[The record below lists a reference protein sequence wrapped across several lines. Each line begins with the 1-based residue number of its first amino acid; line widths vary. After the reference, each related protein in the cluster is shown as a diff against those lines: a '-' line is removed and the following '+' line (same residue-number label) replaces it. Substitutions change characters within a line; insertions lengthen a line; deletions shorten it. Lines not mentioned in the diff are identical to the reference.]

1 MRQLAIGNSVL
12 MDGFALLGIETYA
25 DLDIT
30 EVEKILTQLLRNKES
45 ALIYLQQN
53 LLKADLPLLEQIRN
67 EGGHILISEIPDIL
81 SANKYQAPVDHLIA
95 RVLGNSAVE
104 ELLNGE

>member
-12 MDGFALLGIETYA
+12 MDGFALLGMETYA

-45 ALIYLQQN
+45 AIIFLQQN
-53 LLKADLPLLEQIRN
+53 LFQADLPLLEQIRN

>member
-12 MDGFALLGIETYA
+12 MDGFALLGMETYA

-30 EVEKILTQLLRNKES
+30 EIEKILTQLLRNKES
-45 ALIYLQQN
+45 ALIFLQQN
-53 LLKADLPLLEQIRN
+53 LLQADLPLLEQIRN